1 MKLVAVDLFCGCGG
15 MAEGLLKSGFDIAFA
30 NDISEFASKTYIERH
45 KQLGLING
53 RDYVFYKGDIHDLT
67 GEYIKKTVLGLD
79 KNKGLKDIKIDAVF
93 GGPPCQGF
101 SMAGK
106 RDKNDPRNMLFKEY
120 LRVVGEISPDY
131 VVMENVV
138 GFLSTKLD
146 GYVGCDGEKYKGEKS
161 LAPNILLKEFSKI
174 GYKTLK
180 PKVLDAS
187 DFGVPQYRKRIIFYA
202 YKEGIKKPSYPTPI
216 NSKVSLKEAIGDFYN
231 KNYISSYILER
242 RNGTSL
248 DNIMNNER
256 TKAKKITEE
265 RFSLYLDGETTSN
278 VKNRVKE
285 NGIDI
290 SSCDELIDYL
300 STELSLSKND
310 VVDIYKEKDVDDT
323 KIDLLLTKKN
333 IRKKLDKEKPA
344 LTVVTIP
351 DDYINP
357 FNNRIFTVRELA
369 RIQSFDDDFVF
380 YGKRTT
386 GGKLRKKET
395 PQYTQVGNAVP
406 PLLAYHIACSIYNIN
421 SHERN
426 STL

>member
-1 MKLVAVDLFCGCGG
+1 MKMTAVDLFCGCGG
-15 MAEGLLKSGFDIAFA
+15 MAEGLLKSGFDIVFA
-30 NDISEFASKTYIERH
+30 NDISEFASRTYIERH
-45 KQLGLING
+45 KQLGLIDG
-53 RDYVFYKGDIHDLT
+53 RDYVFYKGDIHNVT
-67 GEYIKKTVLGLD
+67 GSFIKQSVLSLD

-131 VVMENVV
+131 VIMENVV
-138 GFLSTKLD
+138 GFLSTKLE
-146 GYVGCDGEKYKGEKS
+146 GYIGSDGETYNGEAS
-161 LAPNILLKEFSKI
+161 LAPSILLKEFAKI

-187 DFGVPQYRKRIIFYA
+187 DFGVPQFRKRIIFYA
-202 YKEGIKKPSYPTPI
+202 YKDGVKKPAYPKPLDK
-216 NSKVSLKEAIGDFYN
+216 KVSLKDAIGDL
-231 KNYISSYILER
+231 YIKGYSSPYIVER
-242 RNGTSL
+242 RNGSS
-248 DNIMNNER
+248 IKGIKNNER
-256 TKAKKITEE
+256 TVAKKITEE
-265 RFSLYLDGETTSN
+265 RFSLYLDGETTTN

-290 SSCDELIDYL
+290 SSCNELVNYL
-300 STELSLSKND
+300 SNELSLTKKE
-310 VVDIYKEKDVDDT
+310 VVDLYKEKNVD
-323 KIDLLLTKKN
+323 KERIDILLTKKN
-333 IRKKLDKEKPA
+333 VRKKLNKDLPA

-357 FNNRIFTVRELA
+357 FNNSIFTVRELA

-406 PLLAYHIACSIYNIN
+406 PLLAYNIGKSII
-421 SHERN
+421 SLSEK
-426 STL
+426 

>member
-1 MKLVAVDLFCGCGG
+1 MKMTAVDLFCGCGG
-15 MAEGLLKSGFDIAFA
+15 MAEGLLKCGFDIVFA

-45 KQLGLING
+45 KQLGLIDG
-53 RDYVFYKGDIHDLT
+53 RDYIFYKGDIHNVT
-67 GEYIKKTVLGLD
+67 GSFIKQSILSLN
-79 KNKGLKDIKIDAVF
+79 KNKGLNEIKIDAVF

-131 VVMENVV
+131 VIMENVV
-138 GFLSTKLD
+138 GFLSTKLE
-146 GYVGCDGEKYKGEKS
+146 GYIGSDGETYKGESS
-161 LAPNILLKEFSKI
+161 LAPNILLKEFGKI

-187 DFGVPQYRKRIIFYA
+187 DFGVPQFRKRIIFYA
-202 YKEGIKKPSYPTPI
+202 YKDGVRKPTYPKPLD
-216 NSKVSLKEAIGDFYN
+216 NKVSLKDAIGDL
-231 KNYISSYILER
+231 YIKGYSSPYIIER
-242 RNGTSL
+242 RNGSPIK
-248 DNIMNNER
+248 NIKNNER
-256 TKAKKITEE
+256 TVAKRITEE
-265 RFSLYLDGETTSN
+265 RFSLYLDGETTTN

-285 NGIDI
+285 KGIDI
-290 SSCDELIDYL
+290 SSCNELVNYL
-300 STELSLSKND
+300 SNELSLTKKEVINLYKQKNID
-310 VVDIYKEKDVDDT
+310 KEK
-323 KIDLLLTKKN
+323 IDILLTKKN
-333 IRKKLDKEKPA
+333 VRKKLNKDLPA

-357 FNNRIFTVRELA
+357 FNNSIFTVRELA

-406 PLLAYHIACSIYNIN
+406 PLLAYNIGKSII
-421 SHERN
+421 SLSEK
-426 STL
+426 

>member
-1 MKLVAVDLFCGCGG
+1 MKMTAVDLFCGCGG
-15 MAEGLLKSGFDIAFA
+15 MAEGLLRSGFDIVFA
-30 NDISEFASKTYIERH
+30 NDISEFASQTYIERH
-45 KQLGLING
+45 KQLGLIDG
-53 RDYVFYKGDIHDLT
+53 RDYVFYKGDIHNVT
-67 GEYIKKTVLGLD
+67 GSFIKQSILSLN
-79 KNKGLKDIKIDAVF
+79 KNKGLKEIKIDAVF

-131 VVMENVV
+131 VIMENVV
-138 GFLSTKLD
+138 GFLSTKLE
-146 GYVGCDGEKYKGEKS
+146 GYIGSDGETYNGEAS
-161 LAPNILLKEFSKI
+161 LAPNILLKEFAKI

-187 DFGVPQYRKRIIFYA
+187 DFGVPQFRKRIIFYA
-202 YKEGIKKPSYPTPI
+202 YKDGVRKPAYPKPLD
-216 NSKVSLKEAIGDFYN
+216 NKVSLKDAIGDL
-231 KNYISSYILER
+231 YIKGYSSPYIVER
-242 RNGTSL
+242 RNGSP
-248 DNIMNNER
+248 IKGIKNNER
-256 TKAKKITEE
+256 TVAKKITEE
-265 RFSLYLDGETTSN
+265 RFSLYLDGETTTN

-285 NGIDI
+285 KGIDI
-290 SSCDELIDYL
+290 SSCNELVSYL
-300 STELSLSKND
+300 SSELSLTKKEVVSLYKQKNID
-310 VVDIYKEKDVDDT
+310 KD
-323 KIDLLLTKKN
+323 KIDILLTKKN
-333 IRKKLDKEKPA
+333 VRKKLNKDLPA

-357 FNNRIFTVRELA
+357 FNNSIFTVRELA

-406 PLLAYHIACSIYNIN
+406 PLLAYNIGKSII
-421 SHERN
+421 SLSEK
-426 STL
+426 

>member
-1 MKLVAVDLFCGCGG
+1 MKMTAVDLFCGCGG
-15 MAEGLLKSGFDIAFA
+15 MAEGLLKSGFDIVFA
-30 NDISEFASKTYIERH
+30 NDISEFASKTYVERH
-45 KQLGLING
+45 KQLGLIDG
-53 RDYVFYKGDIHDLT
+53 QDYVFYKGDIHNVT
-67 GEYIKKTVLGLD
+67 GSFIKQSILSLA

-131 VVMENVV
+131 VIMENVV
-138 GFLSTKLD
+138 GFLSTKLE
-146 GYVGCDGEKYKGEKS
+146 GYIGSDGETYNGEAS
-161 LAPNILLKEFSKI
+161 LAPNILLKEFAKI

-187 DFGVPQYRKRIIFYA
+187 DFGVPQFRKRIIFYA
-202 YKEGIKKPSYPTPI
+202 YKDGVRKPAYPKPLD
-216 NSKVSLKEAIGDFYN
+216 NKVSLKDAIGDL
-231 KNYISSYILER
+231 YIKGYSSPYIVER
-242 RNGTSL
+242 RNGSP
-248 DNIMNNER
+248 IKGIKNNER
-256 TKAKKITEE
+256 TVAKKITEE
-265 RFSLYLDGETTSN
+265 RFSLYLDGETTTN

-285 NGIDI
+285 KGIDI
-290 SSCDELIDYL
+290 SSCNELVSYL
-300 STELSLSKND
+300 SSELSLTKKEVVSLYKQKNID
-310 VVDIYKEKDVDDT
+310 KD
-323 KIDLLLTKKN
+323 KIDILLTKKN
-333 IRKKLDKEKPA
+333 VRKKLNKDLPA

-357 FNNRIFTVRELA
+357 FNNSIFTVRELA

-406 PLLAYHIACSIYNIN
+406 PLLAYNIGKSII
-421 SHERN
+421 SLSEK
-426 STL
+426 

>member
-1 MKLVAVDLFCGCGG
+1 MKLNAVDLFCGCGG
-15 MAEGLLKSGFDIAFA
+15 MAEGLLRSGFDIVFA

-53 RDYVFYKGDIHDLT
+53 VDYVFYKGDIHNLT
-67 GEYIKKTVLGLD
+67 GDFIRDSIMSLTKNQELKK
-79 KNKGLKDIKIDAVF
+79 IKIDAVF

-146 GYVGCDGEKYKGEKS
+146 GYIGSDGEEYFGEAS
-161 LAPNILLKEFSKI
+161 LAPNILLNEFKKI
-174 GYKTLK
+174 GYKTLR
-180 PKVLDAS
+180 PKILDAS
-187 DFGVPQYRKRIIFYA
+187 DFGVPQFRKRVIFYA
-202 YKEGIKKPSYPTPI
+202 YKKGVKKPNYPKPLENKI
-216 NSKVSLKEAIGDFYN
+216 SLKEAIGDFYIDGY
-231 KNYISSYILER
+231 KSSYIDK
-242 RNGTSL
+242 RNN
-248 DNIMNNER
+248 NIPLREVKNTEM
-256 TKAKKITEE
+256 TVAKTLTVE
-265 RFSLYLDGETTSN
+265 RFSLYLDGESTVN
-278 VKNRVKE
+278 VKNRIKE
-285 NGIDI
+285 NGIDL
-290 SSCDELIDYL
+290 SGFPELIRYL
-300 STELSLSKND
+300 SKELSLSQSRVINLYKSKNLPND
-310 VVDIYKEKDVDDT
+310 KL
-323 KIDLLLTKKN
+323 DLLLTKKN
-333 IRKKLDKEKPA
+333 VRKKLKKDIPA

-357 FNNRIFTVRELA
+357 FNNSIFTVRELA
-369 RIQSFDDDFVF
+369 RIQSFDDDFIF

-406 PLLAYHIACSIYNIN
+406 PLLAFSIGSSIVKLL
-421 SHERN
+421 E
-426 STL
+426 

>member
-1 MKLVAVDLFCGCGG
+1 MKMTAVDLFCGCGG
-15 MAEGLLKSGFDIAFA
+15 MAEGLLKSGFDIVFA

-45 KQLGLING
+45 KQLGLIDG
-53 RDYVFYKGDIHDLT
+53 RDYVFYKGDIHNVT
-67 GEYIKKTVLGLD
+67 GGFIKRSILSLN
-79 KNKGLKDIKIDAVF
+79 KNKGLKEIKIDAVF

-131 VVMENVV
+131 VIMENVV
-138 GFLSTKLD
+138 GFLSTKLE
-146 GYVGCDGEKYKGEKS
+146 GYIGSDGETYNGEAS
-161 LAPNILLKEFSKI
+161 LAPSILLKEFAKI

-187 DFGVPQYRKRIIFYA
+187 DFGVPQFRKRIIFYA
-202 YKEGIKKPSYPTPI
+202 YKDGVRKPTYPKPLD
-216 NSKVSLKEAIGDFYN
+216 NKVSLKDAIGDL
-231 KNYISSYILER
+231 YIKGYSSPYIAER
-242 RNGTSL
+242 RKGSS
-248 DNIMNNER
+248 IRCIKNNER
-256 TKAKKITEE
+256 TVAKRITEE
-265 RFSLYLDGETTSN
+265 RFSLYLDGETTTN

-285 NGIDI
+285 KGIDI
-290 SSCDELIDYL
+290 SSCNELVNYL
-300 STELSLSKND
+300 SNELSLTKKEVISLYKQKNID
-310 VVDIYKEKDVDDT
+310 KEK
-323 KIDLLLTKKN
+323 IDILLTKKN
-333 IRKKLDKEKPA
+333 VRKKLNKDLPA

-357 FNNRIFTVRELA
+357 FNNSIFTVRELA

-406 PLLAYHIACSIYNIN
+406 PLLAYNIGKSII
-421 SHERN
+421 SLSEK
-426 STL
+426 

>member
-1 MKLVAVDLFCGCGG
+1 MRMTAVDLFCGCGG
-15 MAEGLLKSGFDIAFA
+15 MAEGLLKSGFDIVFA
-30 NDISEFASKTYIERH
+30 NDISEFASRTYIERH

-53 RDYVFYKGDIHDLT
+53 QDYIFYKGDIHNVT
-67 GEYIKKTVLGLD
+67 GSLIKESVLSLK
-79 KNKGLKDIKIDAVF
+79 KNRGLKELKINAVF

-120 LRVVGEISPDY
+120 LRVVGEIAPDY

-146 GYVGCDGEKYKGEKS
+146 GYIGSDGEKYEGEKS

-180 PKVLDAS
+180 PRILDAS
-187 DFGVPQYRKRIIFYA
+187 DFGVPQFRKRVIFYA
-202 YKEGIKKPSYPTPI
+202 FKEGVKKPNYPKPI
-216 NSKVSLKEAIGDFYN
+216 GTKVSLEEALGDLYIDGFTSQYIEDR
-231 KNYISSYILER
+231 KN
-242 RNGTSL
+242 GVSL
-248 DNIMNNER
+248 KDIKNHER
-256 TKAKKITEE
+256 TIAKAITEE
-265 RFSLYLDGETTSN
+265 RFSLYLDGESTTN

-285 NGIDI
+285 SGIDI
-290 SSCDELIDYL
+290 SRCKELINYL
-300 STELSLSKND
+300 SDELSLTKKEVISLYKQKNID
-310 VVDIYKEKDVDDT
+310 KEK
-323 KIDLLLTKKN
+323 IDILLTKKN
-333 IRKKLDKEKPA
+333 VRKKLNKDLPA

-357 FNNRIFTVRELA
+357 FNNSIFTVRELA

-406 PLLAYHIACSIYNIN
+406 PLLAYNIGKSII
-421 SHERN
+421 SLSEK
-426 STL
+426 

>member
-1 MKLVAVDLFCGCGG
+1 MTAVDLFCGCGG
-15 MAEGLLKSGFDIAFA
+15 MAEGLLRSGFDIVFA
-30 NDISEFASKTYIERH
+30 NDISEFASQTYIERH
-45 KQLGLING
+45 KQLGLIDG
-53 RDYVFYKGDIHDLT
+53 RDYVFYKGDIHNVT
-67 GEYIKKTVLGLD
+67 GSFIKQSILSLN
-79 KNKGLKDIKIDAVF
+79 KNKGLKEIKIDAVF

-131 VVMENVV
+131 VIMENVV
-138 GFLSTKLD
+138 GFLSTKLE
-146 GYVGCDGEKYKGEKS
+146 GYIGSDGETYNGEAS
-161 LAPNILLKEFSKI
+161 LAPNILLKEFAKI

-187 DFGVPQYRKRIIFYA
+187 DFGVPQFRKRIIFYA
-202 YKEGIKKPSYPTPI
+202 YKDGVRKPAYPKPLD
-216 NSKVSLKEAIGDFYN
+216 NKVSLKDAIGDL
-231 KNYISSYILER
+231 YIKGYSSPYIVER
-242 RNGTSL
+242 RNGSP
-248 DNIMNNER
+248 IKGIKNNER
-256 TKAKKITEE
+256 TVAKKITEE
-265 RFSLYLDGETTSN
+265 RFSLYLDGETTTN

-285 NGIDI
+285 KGIDI
-290 SSCDELIDYL
+290 SSCNELVSYL
-300 STELSLSKND
+300 SSELSLTKKEVVSLYKQKNID
-310 VVDIYKEKDVDDT
+310 KD
-323 KIDLLLTKKN
+323 KIDILLTKKN
-333 IRKKLDKEKPA
+333 VRKKLNKDLPA

-357 FNNRIFTVRELA
+357 FNNSIFTVRELA

-406 PLLAYHIACSIYNIN
+406 PLLAYNIGKSII
-421 SHERN
+421 SLSEK
-426 STL
+426 

>member
-1 MKLVAVDLFCGCGG
+1 MKAIDLFCGCGG
-15 MAEGLLKSGFDIAFA
+15 MAEGLMKSGFDIVFA
-30 NDISEFASKTYIERH
+30 NDISEFASETYIQRH

-53 RDYVFYKGDIHDLT
+53 KDYVFYKGDIHNVT
-67 GEYIKKTVLGLD
+67 GSFIKESVLSLE
-79 KNKGLKDIKIDAVF
+79 KNKNEHDLKIDAVF

-106 RDKNDPRNMLFKEY
+106 RDKDDPRNLLFKEY
-120 LRVVGEISPDY
+120 LRVVSEISPDY

-146 GYVGCDGEKYKGEKS
+146 GYIGSDGEEYKGESS

-187 DFGVPQYRKRIIFYA
+187 DYGVPQYRKRVIFYA
-202 YKEGIKKPSYPTPI
+202 YKKGVKKPNYPIPLKT
-216 NSKVSLKEAIGDFYN
+216 KVSLIDAIGDFYDSEH
-231 KNYISSYILER
+231 SSQYILDRKKES
-242 RNGTSL
+242 SL
-248 DNIMNNER
+248 ESIKNNER
-256 TKAKKITEE
+256 TIAKRITEE
-265 RFSLYLDGETTSN
+265 RFSLYLDGESTGN

-285 NGIDI
+285 NGVDL
-290 SSCDELIDYL
+290 SSCKELVKYL
-300 STELSLSKND
+300 ANEMCISKPD
-310 VVDIYKEKDVDDT
+310 VIKAFKEKGISDD
-323 KIDLLLTKKN
+323 KINLLFTKKN
-333 IRKKLDKEKPA
+333 VRKKLRKDLPA

-357 FNNRIFTVRELA
+357 FNNSIFTVRELA

-406 PLLAYHIACSIYNIN
+406 PLLAYHICKSIHDVI
-421 SHERN
+421 
-426 STL
+426 

>member
-1 MKLVAVDLFCGCGG
+1 MTAVDLFCGCGG
-15 MAEGLLKSGFDIAFA
+15 MAEGLLKSGFDIVFA

-45 KQLGLING
+45 KQLGLIDG
-53 RDYVFYKGDIHDLT
+53 RDYIFYKGDIHNVT
-67 GEYIKKTVLGLD
+67 GSFIKQSILSLN
-79 KNKGLKDIKIDAVF
+79 KNKGLNEIKIDAVF

-131 VVMENVV
+131 VIMENVV
-138 GFLSTKLD
+138 GFLSTKLE
-146 GYVGCDGEKYKGEKS
+146 GYIGSDGEIYNGEAS
-161 LAPNILLKEFSKI
+161 LAPNILLKEFAKI

-187 DFGVPQYRKRIIFYA
+187 DFGVPQFRKRIIFYA
-202 YKEGIKKPSYPTPI
+202 YKDGVRKPAYPKPLD
-216 NSKVSLKEAIGDFYN
+216 NKVSLKDAIGDL
-231 KNYISSYILER
+231 YIKGYSSPYIIER
-242 RNGTSL
+242 RNGSP
-248 DNIMNNER
+248 IKSIKNNER
-256 TKAKKITEE
+256 TVAKRITEE
-265 RFSLYLDGETTSN
+265 RFSLYLDGETTTN

-285 NGIDI
+285 KGIDI
-290 SSCDELIDYL
+290 SSCNELVNYL
-300 STELSLSKND
+300 SNELSLTKKEVISLYKQKNID
-310 VVDIYKEKDVDDT
+310 KEK
-323 KIDLLLTKKN
+323 IDILLTKKN
-333 IRKKLDKEKPA
+333 VRKKLNKDLPA

-357 FNNRIFTVRELA
+357 FNNSIFTVRELA
-369 RIQSFDDDFVF
+369 RIQSFDDDFIF

-406 PLLAYHIACSIYNIN
+406 PLLAYNIGKSII
-421 SHERN
+421 SLSEK
-426 STL
+426 